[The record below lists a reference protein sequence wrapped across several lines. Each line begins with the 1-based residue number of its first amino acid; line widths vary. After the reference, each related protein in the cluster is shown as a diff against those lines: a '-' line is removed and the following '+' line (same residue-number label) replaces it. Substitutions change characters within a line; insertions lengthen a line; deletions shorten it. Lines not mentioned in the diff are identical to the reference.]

1 MTRARDMANI
11 ASGAFN
17 APIADGSITTA
28 KLAANAVTD
37 AKLHTALDL
46 SSKTLTMPSGISA
59 FKRVYNGRNT
69 ASTGLAFSTTPQ
81 TLFSIPNVVVNS
93 GEKVWL
99 AYHVTIRATGNCQV
113 HAAVIPHYSGSATG
127 YVGDSQW
134 GLGIHDPQS
143 HHQWNVLS
151 SFVSLTDYN
160 PGGGGPFNSTGTF
173 NFDIKMRSVNTSGQF
188 GNEGANVNNQYT
200 PMMGTILVG

>member
-46 SSKTLTMPSGISA
+46 SSKTLTMPSGVSA

-69 ASTGLAFSTTPQ
+69 ASTGLAFS
-81 TLFSIPNVVVNS
+81 
-93 GEKVWL
+93 
-99 AYHVTIRATGNCQV
+99 TGNCQV

>member
-46 SSKTLTMPSGISA
+46 SSKTLTMPSGVSA

-69 ASTGLAFSTTPQ
+69 SSSGLQFSTVPQ
-81 TLFSIPNVVVNS
+81 TLFSIPNVIVNS

-99 AYHVTIRATGNCQV
+99 AYHIIVRASGNCQV
-113 HAAVIPHYSGSATG
+113 HAAVIPLIVFA
-127 YVGDSQW
+127 VA
-134 GLGIHDPQS
+134 
-143 HHQWNVLS
+143 VL
-151 SFVSLTDYN
+151 
-160 PGGGGPFNSTGTF
+160 
-173 NFDIKMRSVNTSGQF
+173 
-188 GNEGANVNNQYT
+188 
-200 PMMGTILVG
+200 